1 MNTSYSLSLTMNDLI
16 KRIVNTKE
24 NLGKQFIID
33 TKNYITET
41 TKEQIDLN
49 NKITKEMNEINNIK
63 EQQLTFDEYRNS
75 KNNYFKEINQV
86 DFY

>member
-1 MNTSYSLSLTMNDLI
+1 
-16 KRIVNTKE
+16 
-24 NLGKQFIID
+24 
-33 TKNYITET
+33 
-41 TKEQIDLN
+41 
-49 NKITKEMNEINNIK
+49 MNEINNIK